1 MRGRLTGP
9 AVRIGEGRGGGVC
22 APFRAFAGS
31 ALHVGGLPQ
40 AEFVWLGFSRMLAVT
55 ERGSVPVCG
64 NNEDRDMSR
73 TYRVAA
79 IAGDSIGQEGMPEVG
94 EAIVA
99 ALEAAR

>member
-1 MRGRLTGP
+1 
-9 AVRIGEGRGGGVC
+9 
-22 APFRAFAGS
+22 
-31 ALHVGGLPQ
+31 
-40 AEFVWLGFSRMLAVT
+40 MLAVT